1 MVIFCTQKIGK
12 FIPRIKQKLRFVS
25 ETSGKAVTLQNDTFL
40 SNHKEIV
47 LGANASYYAGLSGI
61 TIGTDTQE
69 GSQKCSRP
77 GVSTRGSVVLT
88 SAKTSAT

>member
-1 MVIFCTQKIGK
+1 M
-12 FIPRIKQKLRFVS
+12 S
-25 ETSGKAVTLQNDTFL
+25 ETSGKAVTLQNATFL

-69 GSQKCSRP
+69 GSQKRSRA
-77 GVSTRGSVVLT
+77 GGSARGAIVLT
-88 SAKTSAT
+88 SVKTSRT

>member
-25 ETSGKAVTLQNDTFL
+25 ETSGKAVTLQNATFL

-47 LGANASYYAGLSGI
+47 LGAHTSYKAGLSGI

-69 GSQKCSRP
+69 GSQKRSRV
-77 GVSTRGSVVLT
+77 GGSACGL
-88 SAKTSAT
+88 SF

>member
-25 ETSGKAVTLQNDTFL
+25 GKGEKAVSLQNATFL

-69 GSQKCSRP
+69 GSQKRSRA
-77 GVSTRGSVVLT
+77 GGSDCGAIILT
-88 SAKTSAT
+88 SVKTSRT